1 MGAPGSLAPGQL
13 SLSALCPAAM
23 NKNRIN
29 LRQSRFSCL
38 RSFVRFFLLA
48 LKGSPNSSRQLE
60 LEPSPGCTL
69 LRLPLPPPFPY
80 LLPVPP
86 LCLSIVS
93 IRNARVTGS
102 ARLPFSCFSPGDFT
116 TPTAACQRERERER
130 KIGTGTVTVTEVPGA
145 MANGETGS
153 TVVPTVPSAGT
164 FYCLSRHLISRQK
177 CTLQIS

>member
-1 MGAPGSLAPGQL
+1 MSPHSGNGSRQQCFAIATRSQPVAAAAAAAQPVADWQSPHGRPRVPSSRAAL

-69 LRLPLPPPFPY
+69 LCLPLPPPSSY

-130 KIGTGTVTVTEVPGA
+130 E
-145 MANGETGS
+145 
-153 TVVPTVPSAGT
+153 
-164 FYCLSRHLISRQK
+164 R
-177 CTLQIS
+177 